1 MLTIETTT
9 KMSENGEQIEV
20 GTESTPLRTTTEKL
34 DVPNGASD
42 SDLVRFLRFLASF
55 FLSFPYYPS

>member
-20 GTESTPLRTTTEKL
+20 EAESTPLRTTTEKL

-42 SDLVRFLRFLASF
+42 SDLVRLG
-55 FLSFPYYPS
+55 